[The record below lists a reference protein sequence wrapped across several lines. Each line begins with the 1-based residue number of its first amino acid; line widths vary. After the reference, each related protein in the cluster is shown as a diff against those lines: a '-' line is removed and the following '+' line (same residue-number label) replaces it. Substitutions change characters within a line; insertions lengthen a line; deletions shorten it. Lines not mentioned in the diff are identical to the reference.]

1 MVELAR
7 RAAPEADVRLAALP
21 DLPFADAEFDAVV
34 ANFVLNHVG
43 RPKDTLAEL
52 RRVVR
57 PGGWIAL
64 TIWAAPPAAGQRLIG
79 RAIQAAGAVR
89 PPHLPA
95 GLAAE
100 DDFHRDESGLTG
112 LLEAG
117 HLREA
122 ECGTLRWDHRAS
134 PEEWWSGPAGGVAF
148 GGQLVRSQTPQVQ
161 KEITRHF
168 DALSTE
174 FAAEDGLLSLPHAA
188 LLARAR
194 HLRRPRATPLEAMG
208 VCQCRPPHCPRACYG
223 PHGPAPRTSSGAGR
237 RHRPLGR
244 PGADPPDDRRAVA
257 RGRSPGVP
265 GAQAGRIGDTPDLL
279 LRRARRQ
286 TRTTAARRAPQSRTL
301 ASCGRSCRAW

>member
-1 MVELAR
+1 MPVPTTAFDESERLIWAGRGPAYADSFAKLCAHPVPRLLDAAGVGPGVRVLDVGTGSGTVAAAACARGATVTAVDAEPTMVELAR

-21 DLPFADAEFDAVV
+21 ELPYANGEFDAVV

-64 TIWAAPPAAGQRLIG
+64 TIWAAPPAAGQALIG

-100 DDFHRDESGLTG
+100 DDFRRDESGLTG
-112 LLEAG
+112 LLEAA

-148 GGQLVRSQTPQVQ
+148 GGRLVRSQTPQVQ
-161 KEITRHF
+161 ADIKRHF

-174 FAAEDGLLSLPHAA
+174 FATEDGRLALPHAA

-194 HLRRPRATPLEAMG
+194 H
-208 VCQCRPPHCPRACYG
+208 
-223 PHGPAPRTSSGAGR
+223 
-237 RHRPLGR
+237 
-244 PGADPPDDRRAVA
+244 
-257 RGRSPGVP
+257 
-265 GAQAGRIGDTPDLL
+265 
-279 LRRARRQ
+279 
-286 TRTTAARRAPQSRTL
+286 
-301 ASCGRSCRAW
+301 